1 MERLSMERIGLGGDN
16 VASWWEKISA
26 WLTGGTAKEAATA
39 TVPLQGYAQDLAY
52 FQELFRQA
60 PDFTVREFRLGVA
73 GTKMAALYLRSLAD
87 EARIAAEVILPLAGL
102 TALVDPTPQNNG
114 TNTLRNFLAC
124 GTITEVD
131 TQDNALNRLLL
142 GEAIVLTDGLKSA
155 LAVDARAYRGRSVTH
170 PEIETTVFGPKIA
183 FVEDCELNLALVRQ
197 LIRTPL
203 LRIETFT
210 LGKRHPRR
218 LLMLYMDGLATEDT
232 ITQLRSKLESIDVAG
247 LLQTNY
253 LTSLLGVTPW
263 SPFPQAIQ
271 SERPDRV
278 AGNLLEGRIALF
290 LDGSPEALILP
301 MGFSDLFQSPA
312 DYFEHYA
319 VTSLMRAFRLLAF
332 LIATTLP
339 ALYVA
344 IITYNYELLPTDLL
358 FAVAAARAG
367 IPFPPAVE
375 SALML
380 VLVDILQEGT
390 LRIPSKIGQTVGVVG
405 AFVLGQA
412 VILARLVSPLLVIVV
427 AITVVSS
434 FATPD
439 YRVVGLTRVLRY
451 VLLAA
456 AAVLSGIGITAVWT
470 AIFIHMASL
479 EILGVPYL
487 RPFAPLRLSSFSDF
501 VFHKPYRGFS
511 SEQNRRIQGE

>member
-1 MERLSMERIGLGGDN
+1 M
-16 VASWWEKISA
+16 ASWWEKITA
-26 WLTGGTAKEAATA
+26 WLTGNTDNDTATA
-39 TVPLQGYAQDLAY
+39 AVPLQGYAEDLTY
-52 FQELFRQA
+52 FRELFRHA
-60 PDFTVREFRLGVA
+60 PDFTVREFRLGVG

-87 EARIAAEVILPLAGL
+87 EVRIAAEVILPLSGL
-102 TALVDPTPQNNG
+102 TALVDPTPLSG
-114 TNTLRNFLAC
+114 DTNSIRNLLTC

-131 TQDNALNRLLL
+131 TRDDAVNRLML
-142 GEAIVLTDGLKSA
+142 GETMVWADGLKSA

-170 PEIETTVFGPKIA
+170 PEIETTVFGPKVA
-183 FVEDCELNLALVRQ
+183 FVEDCELNLAFVRQ
-197 LIRTPL
+197 LIRTPTL
-203 LRIETFT
+203 CIETFT
-210 LGKRHPRR
+210 LGRRNPKRV
-218 LLMLYMDGLATEDT
+218 LMLYIDGLATEDT
-232 ITQLRSKLESIDVAG
+232 VTQLRSKLESINVAD
-247 LLQTNY
+247 LLQTDY
-253 LTSLLGVTPW
+253 LHSLLGVTPW

-301 MGFSDLFQSPA
+301 MGFGDLFQSPA
-312 DYFEHYA
+312 DYFDHYMI
-319 VTSLMRAFRLLAF
+319 TTLMRSLRLLAF

-344 IITYNYELLPTDLL
+344 IITYNYEVLPTDLL
-358 FAVAAARAG
+358 FAVATARAG
-367 IPFPPAVE
+367 IPFPPVVE

-427 AITVVSS
+427 AVTVVSS

-439 YRVVGLTRVLRY
+439 YRVVGLTRLLRY

-470 AIFIHMASL
+470 AFFIHMASL

-487 RPFAPLRLSSFSDF
+487 RPFAPLRLSSLSDF
-501 VFHKPYRGFS
+501 VMQRPYRGLGPG
-511 SEQNRRIQGE
+511 QNRRVQEE